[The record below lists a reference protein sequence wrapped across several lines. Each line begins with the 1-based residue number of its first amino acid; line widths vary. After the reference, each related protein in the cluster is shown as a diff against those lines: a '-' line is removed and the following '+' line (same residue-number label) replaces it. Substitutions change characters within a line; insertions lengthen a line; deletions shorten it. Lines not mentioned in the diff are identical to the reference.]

1 MRSTRGLHEVY
12 KRSTGGLHEVYTR
25 STRGLHEVY
34 TRSTQDLQY
43 TEIYVIIH
51 MHTWLWNM
59 TGNVYDRVL

>member
-1 MRSTRGLHEVY
+1 MRSTR
-12 KRSTGGLHEVYTR
+12 GLHEVYTR